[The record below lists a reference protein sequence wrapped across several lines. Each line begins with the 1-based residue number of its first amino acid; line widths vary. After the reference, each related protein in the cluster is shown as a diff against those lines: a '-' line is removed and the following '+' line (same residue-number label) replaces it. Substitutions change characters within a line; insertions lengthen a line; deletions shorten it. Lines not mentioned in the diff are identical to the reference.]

1 MNMAKKSYARY
12 FIIRGNHALWN
23 GDPAV
28 SGSQFRQV
36 VITSNE
42 WNSTEGTFQV
52 YAIEGTGRGIVGA
65 ELSVLLE
72 PTVLFDGDFQGLDA
86 AGEKFERIVNEAQ
99 AQGFRSISLID
110 EQKFQSK
117 LRGNSH

>member
-1 MNMAKKSYARY
+1 MNKKSYARY

-28 SGSQFRQV
+28 SGARFRQV

-52 YAIEGTGRGIVGA
+52 YALEGTGRGIVDA
-65 ELSVLLE
+65 KLSVLPQ

-86 AGEKFERIVNEAQ
+86 AGEKFEQITKEAQ

-110 EQKFQSK
+110 ELEFQSK
-117 LRGNSH
+117 LKGTSH